1 VLWICLLLHFVHI
14 HAVVYVDGI
23 ENPNNEERDSGWR
36 RKTAVMG
43 RPRPY
48 RLQRLFASAPA
59 RGNWYYNVYVSRVSQ
74 KRLLE
79 RVA

>member
-1 VLWICLLLHFVHI
+1 MLWICLLLHFVHI

-48 RLQRLFASAPA
+48 RLHGCSRLPLRA
-59 RGNWYYNVYVSRVSQ
+59 GTGITTYM
-74 KRLLE
+74 
-79 RVA
+79 